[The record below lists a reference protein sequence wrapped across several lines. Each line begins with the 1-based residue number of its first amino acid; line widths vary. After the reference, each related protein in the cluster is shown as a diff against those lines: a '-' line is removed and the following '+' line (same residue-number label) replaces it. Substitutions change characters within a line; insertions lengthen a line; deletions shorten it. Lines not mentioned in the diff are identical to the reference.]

1 MTASNELFGFLSQ
14 ESKTRSL
21 NWYNIY
27 GKEEAIGLHESNQ
40 AIHGGKVWWL
50 SRKYGIPVSSIMD
63 FSANINDFLPEID
76 ISRIAAAD
84 NIHNYPDTE
93 QEEYIGRLSEYAGV
107 SKESIFL
114 GPGLTYFIYRVAEK
128 YRGSKVLL
136 LEPTFSEYRRA
147 FFVNGC
153 TIQAASSDKIEEQLD
168 TISRGE
174 FSIVMA
180 TRPDN
185 PVGNAMDRNRLNALA
200 DACRKGSAILFVDE
214 AFIDFMGH
222 EEVLESGKMIYQYG
236 NLILG
241 RSLTKI
247 LSIPSLRLG
256 YIISAPGFIQ
266 ELKDHL
272 EPWTVSQISLAFL
285 SGVDFSVLDEVAL
298 AIEEERNYLIGQL
311 DKLGLKVVGTPTA
324 NFATFKLPEGVKPNE
339 LELFCFSRKILIRK
353 LGDHAEFGDN
363 YVRIAVKRRELSQ
376 KLIEAISEFLS
387 ANKQVS
393 NSGE

>member
-1 MTASNELFGFLSQ
+1 M
-14 ESKTRSL
+14 
-21 NWYNIY
+21 
-27 GKEEAIGLHESNQ
+27 HESNQ
-40 AIHGGKVWWL
+40 AVHGGKVWWL

-63 FSANINDFLPEID
+63 FSANINDFLPEMN
-76 ISRIAAAD
+76 ISSIATAD

-93 QEEYIGRLSEYAGV
+93 QEDYIGRLSEYAGV
-107 SKESIFL
+107 NKESIFL
-114 GPGLTYFIYRVAEK
+114 GPGLTYFIYRIAEK

-136 LEPTFSEYRRA
+136 FEPTFSEYRRA

-153 TIQAASSDKIEEQLD
+153 TIQSVSSNKIEEHLD

-174 FSIVMA
+174 FSLVMA

-200 DACRKGSAILFVDE
+200 DACKKGSAILFLDE

-222 EEVLESGKMIYQYG
+222 EEVEESGKMINQYS
-236 NLILG
+236 NQILG

-266 ELKDHL
+266 ELKDRL
-272 EPWTVSQISLAFL
+272 EPWAVSQISLAFL
-285 SGVDFSVLDEVAL
+285 SGVDFGVLDDVAL
-298 AIEEERNYLIGQL
+298 AIREERNHLIEQL
-311 DKLGLKVVGTPTA
+311 DKLGLKLIGSPTA
-324 NFATFKLPEGVKPNE
+324 NFATFKLPEGVNPNE

-353 LGDHAEFGDN
+353 LGDHVDFGDN
-363 YVRIAVKRRELSQ
+363 YIRIAVKRRELSQ
-376 KLIEAISEFLS
+376 KLIEAISEFLP
-387 ANKQVS
+387 ANKKVS
-393 NSGE
+393 ISGE